1 MELPIQQSRRSL
13 QGSVGPI
20 RTVGTAQ
27 RVPHVGNT
35 DDRQTAAA
43 GQHWTG
49 VHRLSSLLS
58 DLRFTTIKCDSIV
71 LHIRVFM
78 TQSHFSYNFFT
89 EVLHKMCYF
98 YSGI

>member
-1 MELPIQQSRRSL
+1 MGILLLKKVAYVEMVFICLYFIIVDPL
-13 QGSVGPI
+13 
-20 RTVGTAQ
+20 RTVGTAR

-58 DLRFTTIKCDSIV
+58 DLRFTDIK
-71 LHIRVFM
+71 
-78 TQSHFSYNFFT
+78 
-89 EVLHKMCYF
+89 
-98 YSGI
+98 